1 MAPSHKKKRGDDP
14 RDPRHRRVV
23 LSAGSSPLKSPPL
36 NGGMSCCVEQQYIV
50 AGCSSSSAQT
60 MTVGLRS
67 AEVFVLL
74 DSDDEDKDPH
84 EHDAAFALDPNRV
97 LSAYSRGAELND
109 VELEKVLMQVRFRI
123 G

>member
-1 MAPSHKKKRGDDP
+1 M
-14 RDPRHRRVV
+14 
-23 LSAGSSPLKSPPL
+23 
-36 NGGMSCCVEQQYIV
+36 
-50 AGCSSSSAQT
+50 
-60 MTVGLRS
+60 
-67 AEVFVLL
+67 LL

>member
-23 LSAGSSPLKSPPL
+23 LSAGSSPLKSPPS
-36 NGGMSCCVEQQYIV
+36 MV
-50 AGCSSSSAQT
+50 ACRAVSSSSSRSSSSAQT

-84 EHDAAFALDPNRV
+84 EHDAAFALDPNRF